1 MPEPT
6 PEQIEPA
13 ARAIFEH
20 MTDINGDEK
29 AAAALTPEKKLQT
42 TQEPTQEQIEAAAR
56 ALKALAALTPEQQPN
71 DNSYAEVSTDD
82 IKRMNEHAKDAAYTP
97 EKRREE

>member
-1 MPEPT
+1 MEYCREASMTELMPEPT
-6 PEQIEPA
+6 PEQIDAA

-56 ALKALAALTPEQQPN
+56 ALKALAALTPE
-71 DNSYAEVSTDD
+71 
-82 IKRMNEHAKDAAYTP
+82 KKD
-97 EKRREE
+97 